1 MKEKKLDVA
10 GFGALNLDR
19 LYRVKRIAKKGEHMP
34 ILDATD
40 SPGGSAANTVAGLA
54 RLGARC
60 GFIGAVGDD
69 AEGKIMLDDFKRY
82 EVDTNG
88 ITVLK
93 DAKTGII
100 IGFVDSK
107 GERTLY
113 PYPGANSL
121 LEWEDIDTSYAKK
134 AKILHITSFV
144 DEKQMLLQKKLLS
157 ELEDTKISFSPGDL
171 YSNKGMKALMPFIKN
186 SAVIF
191 LNQTEA
197 KELTNKKYK
206 DACAKLIDKGAG
218 IVAVTLGKRGSYVTD
233 GKEEYESP
241 AYKTKAVDTTGA
253 GDAYAAGFLYQMLK
267 EGTIAEA
274 ARYGNNAASF
284 CIRKPGAR
292 CGLPCRE
299 DMDSF

>member
-121 LEWEDIDTSYAKK
+121 LEREDID
-134 AKILHITSFV
+134 KIGRAHV
-144 DEKQMLLQKKLLS
+144 
-157 ELEDTKISFSPGDL
+157 
-171 YSNKGMKALMPFIKN
+171 N
-186 SAVIF
+186 S
-191 LNQTEA
+191 
-197 KELTNKKYK
+197 
-206 DACAKLIDKGAG
+206 
-218 IVAVTLGKRGSYVTD
+218 SH
-233 GKEEYESP
+233 
-241 AYKTKAVDTTGA
+241 
-253 GDAYAAGFLYQMLK
+253 
-267 EGTIAEA
+267 
-274 ARYGNNAASF
+274 
-284 CIRKPGAR
+284 
-292 CGLPCRE
+292 
-299 DMDSF
+299 